1 MQQRLTLLLPLI
13 LFLLFAGVAF
23 WGLWSV
29 STGARDTKSIG
40 FSREGQAMP
49 SITLPLL
56 GAENQQLSLEDWQG
70 RAYAINVWASWCLP
84 CRAEAPAIARLAESI
99 PVLGINTRDQYD
111 DARGFLAQF
120 GNPYTAHGVDANG
133 RASIEIGVQA
143 LPETLI
149 IAPDGTII
157 LHHRGPIF
165 AREMD
170 GVIADALKKLGRE

>member
-1 MQQRLTLLLPLI
+1 MRQRLTLWLPII

-23 WGLWSV
+23 WGLWAVKS
-29 STGARDTKSIG
+29 GARDTQSIG
-40 FSREGQAMP
+40 FSREGQVMP
-49 SITLPLL
+49 IISLPLL
-56 GAENQQLSLEDWQG
+56 GVENQQLSLTDWQG

-111 DARGFLAQF
+111 DAREFLTQF
-120 GNPYTAHGVDANG
+120 GNPYTANGVDATG

-149 IAPDGTII
+149 VARDGTIL

-170 GVIADALKKLGRE
+170 GVIADALKTLGRE